1 MDIFLNRHCHNMLK
15 LFKFPVIIPFHGPA
29 QEDPIELR
37 IRTISQNVNNI
48 VTPPATPALKEH
60 FSLNT
65 GFITIILMT
74 GGAAAVYILASKSS
88 SYQERY
94 AIVCPVLLFISIL
107 IPVYWTWANDDLRRF
122 TMRIIRKMLM
132 C

>member
-1 MDIFLNRHCHNMLK
+1 MLK

-48 VTPPATPALKEH
+48 VTPPATLALKEH

-74 GGAAAVYILASKSS
+74 GGAAVVTKICQYILASKSS

-94 AIVCPVLLFISIL
+94 AIVSPFLLFITTL

-122 TMRIIRKMLM
+122 TKRLIRKMLSFENN
-132 C
+132 